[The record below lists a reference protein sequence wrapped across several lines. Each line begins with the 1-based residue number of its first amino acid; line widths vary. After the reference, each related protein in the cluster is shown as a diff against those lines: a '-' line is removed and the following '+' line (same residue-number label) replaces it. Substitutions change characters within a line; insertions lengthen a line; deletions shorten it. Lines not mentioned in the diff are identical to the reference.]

1 MLSFTA
7 TEEGL
12 PSQAGRIYTQLP
24 DIAAPGAC
32 EKRSPKLE
40 PCIQALVNTLV
51 LKIWLSVLSLGPA
64 FSAEGRRVKNCCRKF
79 KALHLQDR
87 QQQWRP
93 RHGPSQT
100 SLGRSGGRSQMGQ
113 VRAGRTGLGAE
124 GMRHAQK
131 PPRCKRCYP
140 ATKPSVL
147 QPGPLSQI

>member
-40 PCIQALVNTLV
+40 PCIQALG
-51 LKIWLSVLSLGPA
+51 WFFPSP
-64 FSAEGRRVKNCCRKF
+64 EGRRVKNCCRKF